1 MGIRVHQRSAVL
13 FSFDFV
19 LFTFS
24 AAKALSKEITSE
36 GKWIAYAAVAR
47 ALVRADRATEAPAF
61 LNTLTDSR
69 DKAEAYRN
77 TARSLV
83 AMDRQEILIEWLK
96 SIDSPVVRFN
106 VCLGAAQAF
115 DDDYRDV
122 ALDW

>member
-1 MGIRVHQRSAVL
+1 V
-13 FSFDFV
+13 
-19 LFTFS
+19 
-24 AAKALSKEITSE
+24 
-36 GKWIAYAAVAR
+36 
-47 ALVRADRATEAPAF
+47 TEAQAF

-77 TARSLV
+77 TARTLV
-83 AMDRQEILIEWLK
+83 AMDRQEVLVEWPK

-115 DDDYRDV
+115 DEDYKDV